1 MFVTG
6 RVDGVVEITTRG
18 LVASAGG
25 LFHSLVHSILIESPR
40 TNWRV
45 WFVPAEVHLSI
56 VVAAAPTRHTHNPSP
71 TTNTRHI
78 APFPISEAPKKLGS
92 TQFYPD
98 RPTQKYKFADFPP
111 RLSG

>member
-40 TNWRV
+40 ANWRV

-92 TQFYPD
+92 TQFY
-98 RPTQKYKFADFPP
+98 KNINLLISPP
-111 RLSG
+111 AR